1 MMNGQGKSDLG
12 IVAVKPTNK
21 AGRPGAESAEPRPGT
36 KGNAEQQRMH
46 RTQSRARMSQS
57 LNRVRTAARLRKKDR
72 FTALFHHIN
81 VDTLRTAF
89 YALRRKAAPGVDGMT
104 WQDYEEGIE
113 PRLADLHKRVQRGAY
128 RPQPS
133 RRTYIPKADGKQRP
147 LRSRHLK
154 TKSSRVPPSSCS
166 TPSMKATSVA
176 FRTGSDPDEGRMMGW
191 MRYARRSKSGR

>member
-1 MMNGQGKSDLG
+1 MMNGQEKSDSG

-21 AGRPGAESAEPRPGT
+21 AGRPVAELVEPRPET

-57 LNRVRTAARLRKKDR
+57 LDRVRQAARLRKKER

-104 WQDYEEGIE
+104 WRDYEADLE
-113 PRLADLHKRVQRGAY
+113 PRLKDLYERVHRGAY

-133 RRTYIPKADGKQRP
+133 RRTFTEGGRKAAAVGDCRP
-147 LRSRHLK
+147 
-154 TKSSRVPPSSCS
+154 
-166 TPSMKATSVA
+166 
-176 FRTGSDPDEGRMMGW
+176 GR
-191 MRYARRSKSGR
+191 